1 MVRDTYSQAR
11 NYYSYLTDR
20 RVLWEMMKMEISSAT
35 ISYSKSK
42 SKSIRNREQDIIQ
55 KLNLLDDAICNN
67 FSSPDIAGVLQEYV
81 QLKAELKSIYERP
94 TKYFFNLEKRNYNKK
109 TISELRFQ
117 DESTTNN
124 ANVILDQIETFY
136 KNLYASE
143 GTFSNEECDTF
154 IRNLELPKLS
164 DEDRDSLEGQLTYDE
179 CKKVLETL
187 QNDKA
192 PGEDGFTVEFYKYFF
207 EVIGNNLL
215 ASLNEAHMK
224 GELCISQRRGIITL
238 TPKDDGSLLEL
249 TNWRPITL
257 LNVAFKIASKAIGKF
272 ILEVTSNGGLAHSI

>member
-1 MVRDTYSQAR
+1 M
-11 NYYSYLTDR
+11 
-20 RVLWEMMKMEISSAT
+20 
-35 ISYSKSK
+35 
-42 SKSIRNREQDIIQ
+42 
-55 KLNLLDDAICNN
+55 
-67 FSSPDIAGVLQEYV
+67 
-81 QLKAELKSIYERP
+81 
-94 TKYFFNLEKRNYNKK
+94 
-109 TISELRFQ
+109 
-117 DESTTNN
+117 
-124 ANVILDQIETFY
+124 ILDQIETFY

-143 GTFSNEECDTF
+143 GTFSDEECDTF

-215 ASLNEAHMK
+215 ASFNEAHMK

-249 TNWRPITL
+249 TNWRPTTL
-257 LNVAFKIASKAIGKF
+257 LNVDFKIASKAIGKCF
-272 ILEVTSNGGLAHSI
+272 ESMLPFLIHSDQTGFVKGRLT